1 MPEALR
7 ILLPDRAGFAFLLL
21 LFFFL
26 FVRPEIV
33 LTDASTAT
41 HLLTGLYFLDHHTPQ
56 ATIYYSALSPDI
68 KFVSTSVMADLLF
81 AILYRLLH
89 INGLVALTAVALA
102 TAICA
107 SYQLARLRGL
117 GLVSGFI
124 VMFIAAFATTL
135 HWSARPHVLSYPL
148 FVAAYYLV
156 FVLRNN
162 TKWRAISLAIISLVW
177 ANLHGS
183 YMFIFAMLIC
193 KFCGDLIAPPE
204 PDRPGVRAADKP
216 LVTLGTFAACVAAS
230 CFNFSGGIAFL
241 LYAATYNRSVTAQ
254 GSEWQS
260 IDFSIR
266 AVWAF
271 LCLAGIL
278 AAAWAYTDKKPP
290 LSEFAFTA
298 AMFVFGVHTM
308 RVIPYFALLSLPVLA
323 LQYQNWR
330 AMVTAKADAEKSL
343 PLRLTNRLL
352 QFETRT
358 EQSEPTSPMVPVLW
372 GGLSL
377 ILLAAFCFAPS
388 LQVADYDRL
397 AVPVH
402 CSDYLRDHKAQGL
415 VFTRDVWASY
425 VYEKTHQPIFINEY
439 QDLFPKD
446 QMDDY
451 IAVFFNYPGWTS
463 VLDKYNFQYVL
474 LPRGIPAVQTLKSDP
489 NWTRVC
495 DDPAAVLFERN
506 LGKK

>member
-7 ILLPDRAGFAFLLL
+7 IFLPDRAGFAFLLL

-41 HLLTGLYFLDHHTPQ
+41 HVLTGLYFLDHHTPQ

-68 KFVSTSVMADLLF
+68 KFVSTSVVADLLYGT
-81 AILYRLLH
+81 LYRLFNL
-89 INGLVALTAVALA
+89 NGLVALSAVALV
-102 TAICA
+102 TSICA

-117 GLVSGFI
+117 GMISGFI
-124 VMFIAAFATTL
+124 AMFIAAFATTM
-135 HWSARPHVLSYPL
+135 HWSARPHALSYPL
-148 FVAAYYLV
+148 FVAAFYII

-162 TKWRAISLAIISLVW
+162 TKWRAISLALISLLW

-193 KFCGDLIAPPE
+193 KLCGDLIAPPE
-204 PDRPGVRAADKP
+204 PDRPGVRAADEP

-230 CFNFSGGIAFL
+230 CFNFSGGIGFL
-241 LYAATYNRSVTAQ
+241 IYAATYNHSVTAQ
-254 GSEWQS
+254 GAEWQS
-260 IDFSIR
+260 IDFSVR
-266 AVWAF
+266 AVWAC

-278 AAAWAYTDKKPP
+278 VALWAYTDKKPP
-290 LSEFAFTA
+290 LSEFVFTA

-308 RVIPYFALLSLPVLA
+308 RVMPYFALLSLPVLA
-323 LQYQNWR
+323 LQWQSWR
-330 AMVTAKADAEKSL
+330 TMIAAKAETENSL
-343 PLRLTNRLL
+343 PLRLADNLL
-352 QFETRT
+352 QFETRA
-358 EQSEPTSPMVPVLW
+358 EQAEPTSPKMPLLW

-377 ILLAAFCFAPS
+377 VLLAAFCLVPS
-388 LQVADYDRL
+388 LQVADYDSQS
-397 AVPVH
+397 VPVH
-402 CSDYLRDHKAQGL
+402 CSDYLKEHKAQGL

-439 QDLFPKD
+439 QDLFPKE

-463 VLDKYNFQYVL
+463 VLDKYNFQYLL
-474 LPRGIPAVQTLKSDP
+474 LPRGIPAVQTLKNDP
-489 NWTRVC
+489 NWNRVC
-495 DDPAAVLFERN
+495 DDQAAVLFERN